1 MVTRSASE
9 TPEATAAS
17 PFQGLGAGF
26 DFFKDWMKAASTGL
40 PNLAQAVSQP
50 GSAAA
55 PSWVLP
61 TLDAQE
67 LEKRLH
73 DLKAVKFWLEQNTN
87 MVDMT
92 IQTLEVQR
100 MTLETLKGMNVPVDA
115 LKDSLKS
122 AAGGAGGNPLA
133 WWETLSKQFADM
145 TQKAVQES
153 AKAAAVKP
161 PTVAKTAARKTVSKT
176 TPKPSTKTTSGK
188 SRGRS

>member
-1 MVTRSASE
+1 MVTRSAASD
-9 TPEATAAS
+9 TTDASTAS
-17 PFQGLGAGF
+17 PFQSLGAGF
-26 DFFKDWMKAASTGL
+26 DFFKDWMQAASSGL
-40 PNLAQAVSQP
+40 PNLAQAVAQP
-50 GSAAA
+50 GSSAA

-61 TLDAQE
+61 TLDSQE
-67 LEKRLH
+67 LDKRLH

-87 MVDMT
+87 MVAMT

-122 AAGGAGGNPLA
+122 TAGAAGSNPLA

-153 AKAAAVKP
+153 VKAAAITP
-161 PTVAKTAARKTVSKT
+161 QTATKTAASKTPAKPTAKTSRKT
-176 TPKPSTKTTSGK
+176 
-188 SRGRS
+188 SRRA

>member
-1 MVTRSASE
+1 MVTRSAFE

-26 DFFKDWMKAASTGL
+26 DFFKDWMQAASSGL
-40 PNLAQAVSQP
+40 PNLAQAVAQP
-50 GSAAA
+50 GAGAA

-61 TLDAQE
+61 TLDSQE

-87 MVDMT
+87 MVSMT

-122 AAGGAGGNPLA
+122 TAGGAGGNPLA

-161 PTVAKTAARKTVSKT
+161 QAATKTAARKSA
-176 TPKPSTKTTSGK
+176 PKPSTKT
-188 SRGRS
+188 SRKASSRS